1 LKNQK
6 GGKSSNRRAPSI
18 AGKGEGSEVLFERS
32 EFAERALFEKRR
44 AARRAASYG
53 RFLLVPFSFTRKKM
67 NKMLH
72 DTKTLQV

>member
-32 EFAERALFEKRR
+32 EFAERALSEKRR

-53 RFLLVPFSFTRKKM
+53 RVLLVRFLSRERK
-67 NKMLH
+67 
-72 DTKTLQV
+72 